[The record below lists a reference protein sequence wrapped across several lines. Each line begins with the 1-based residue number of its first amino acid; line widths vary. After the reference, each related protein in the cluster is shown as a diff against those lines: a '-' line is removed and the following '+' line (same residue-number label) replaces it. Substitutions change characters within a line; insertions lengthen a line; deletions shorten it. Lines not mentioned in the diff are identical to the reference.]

1 MAKRCIK
8 SNSHGVSKIT
18 PKKLSPF
25 LKLRSLLEGIGKFL
39 RNSVKEKLCKPGN
52 TQNSFYMLRRNLKDL
67 DLFELFGKVFGI
79 TSISK

>member
-1 MAKRCIK
+1 MAKICIK
-8 SNSHGVSKIT
+8 SNSLGVSKIT

-52 TQNSFYMLRRNLKDL
+52 THNSFLYVPKKFNGLGLVPA
-67 DLFELFGKVFGI
+67 F
-79 TSISK
+79 